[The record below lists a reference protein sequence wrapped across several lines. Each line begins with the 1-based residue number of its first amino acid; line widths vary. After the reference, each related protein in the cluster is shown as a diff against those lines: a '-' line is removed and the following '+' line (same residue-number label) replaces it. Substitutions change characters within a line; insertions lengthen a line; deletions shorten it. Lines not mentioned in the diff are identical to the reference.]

1 LADRRAICAQFVAE
15 GYAVAKVS
23 KMVGLSRSSWYFQGK
38 ASGEDRRYQNAGR
51 PIPGFTVNRDG
62 TIVLD
67 PTISSLLID
76 YRRQPEYANG
86 GGYRKLTKMLRRD
99 HGIYV
104 NKKKI
109 YRICEESRLLL
120 EQRSTSSKPKRL
132 IARNRIITG
141 SNQLWQCDIKYAYVE
156 GERRFFFVLAF
167 IDVFTRKVVGVH
179 IGLRCQAGDLRNT
192 LAQAIVAEGI
202 TAEHGLVIRSDNGP
216 QMTANEV
223 SRWLSQ
229 LEEKL
234 AHEFIPIRTP
244 NKNAHIESFFSILK
258 LEFLLVTYF
267 STFAEAYKKTHAFIR
282 FYNTK
287 RIHGSIGDITPIEAM
302 TKIRR
307 GEKLNIKTI
316 SM

>member
-1 LADRRAICAQFVAE
+1 MCN
-15 GYAVAKVS
+15 
-23 KMVGLSRSSWYFQGK
+23 MVGLSRSSWYFQGK
-38 ASGEDRRYQNAGR
+38 ASDEDRRHQNTGR

-62 TIVLD
+62 TIVID

-76 YRRQPEYANG
+76 YRQQPEYANG

-109 YRICEESRLLL
+109 YRLCEEASVLL
-120 EQRSTSSKPKRL
+120 EQRSKSSRPKRL

-141 SNQLWQCDIKYAYVE
+141 PNQLWQCDIKYGYVE

-167 IDVFTRKVVGVH
+167 IEVFTRRVVGVH

-192 LAQAIVAEGI
+192 LAQAVMAEEI

-223 SRWLSQ
+223 SSWLAK

-234 AHEFIPIRTP
+234 SHEFIPIRTP
-244 NKNAHIESFFSILK
+244 NKNAHIESFFSILE

-267 STFAEAYKKTHAFIR
+267 STFAEAYEKTHAFIR

-287 RIHGSIGDITPIEAM
+287 RIHGSIGDIAPIEAM
-302 TKIRR
+302 EKYRR
-307 GEKLNIKTI
+307 GEQLNIKAI